1 MASFSDV
8 IFLPGSSG
16 EMTILPSLL
25 YTMFPNESLSSSHL
39 ACGRARLISAMI
51 SPLHTPVHLLFCKRK
66 KGFSGG
72 STDSALLSVR
82 EPEKREK

>member
-16 EMTILPSLL
+16 EITILPSLL
-25 YTMFPNESLSSSHL
+25 YTMLPNESLISSHL
-39 ACGRARLISAMI
+39 ACGRTRPISAII
-51 SPLHTPVHLLFCKRK
+51 STLQTPVHLLFCRRK

-72 STDSALLSVR
+72 NTDSANR
-82 EPEKREK
+82 